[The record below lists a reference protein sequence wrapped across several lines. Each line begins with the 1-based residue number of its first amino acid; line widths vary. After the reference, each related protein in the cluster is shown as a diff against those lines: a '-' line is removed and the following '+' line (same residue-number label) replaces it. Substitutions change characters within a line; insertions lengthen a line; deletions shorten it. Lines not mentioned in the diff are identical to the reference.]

1 MKENEHMGWLG
12 SSLHLSCCN
21 VEGHRRKLKA
31 QRNAGA
37 KPQRTLEL
45 CHRVRPTPGIE
56 RTYTGTKLIPHP
68 DLQKLFKN
76 YNFSTLSGWI

>member
-1 MKENEHMGWLG
+1 MSTWVGWG
-12 SSLHLSCCN
+12 AHYICHAAMWR
-21 VEGHRRKLKA
+21 VTDRRKLKE